1 MKKHFAAIIFLVGLA
16 FFQYSCASRSSEGA
30 SVELQEGMTLVKG
43 VELHDS
49 DGEAGIQILGD
60 SRMKYNVFKLNEPE
74 RIMIDVI
81 DAQLSPDAQTSI
93 DGNSVVSKVNVQAV
107 EDSLSKLV
115 RVEVVLNQ
123 SANYLASLEDDSLS
137 VRLIPT
143 ALSDDS
149 ISESDVAPSADQEMA
164 ESDSNSLELP
174 SLPEPE
180 LELPAAPVSPSLEA
194 NTAAPETPSL
204 DLPELAGSEA
214 STQDEA
220 ALPSLEELTPPS
232 NAPTT
237 AIEPLPAPVPVP
249 LAEEEKK
256 EEPTKE
262 IAKAEEPAAEEAMP
276 QIEALPLPSAPE
288 LEAPK
293 ADEPKLAEME
303 EESTKVIVEPEG
315 EPKVAKI
322 ETQEIPTTEFT
333 EGTSLLSGIGGKVY
347 TGKRVSL
354 EFEDA
359 RIQDV
364 IRLIADVSKLN
375 IILADDVKGNLTLKL
390 VDVPWDQAL
399 DIILTSKGLDKV
411 QHGNV
416 LRVAPQESLKK
427 EREIALANDKAAKQL
442 EPLKLKLFNIN
453 YAQAVDMGA
462 RIKPLLSE
470 RGTVDQDERTNTL
483 IVEDIAENLSRIDNL
498 IKVLDTQTP
507 QVRIES
513 RIVQA
518 NDRFTRSLGI
528 QWGPSLRLDSSNSQS
543 TGIQFP
549 NNVNILTAD
558 PNSVGFTGPSPT
570 QLSEFAVDA
579 LPASD
584 NTGGSIGFR
593 LGSVDNVFNLDLRLS
608 YAENE
613 QMARIV
619 SRPSIT
625 VLDNETAR
633 IIQGSRIPF
642 LSSSSEGSNVQFQ
655 EAGIEISVSPQI
667 TNDGAVILEVQ
678 TRSNEPGGE
687 SVGGN
692 PIINI
697 REAQTNMLVKSG
709 RTAVLGGVFK
719 TSETNGRGG
728 VPVLMDVP
736 ILGWLFKGESKST
749 ARDEML
755 IFITPYILSDT
766 RSAQV
771 APSSSSQSD
780 PF

>member
-1 MKKHFAAIIFLVGLA
+1 MKKYYAAILFLIGLA
-16 FFQYSCASRSSEGA
+16 FFQYSCASKSPEAA

-43 VELHDS
+43 VELSDS
-49 DGEAGIQILGD
+49 DGEAGIQIFGD
-60 SRMKYNVFKLNEPE
+60 SQMKYNVFKLNEPE

-81 DAQLSPDAQTSI
+81 DAQLSPEAQTNLE
-93 DGNSVVSKVNVQAV
+93 GNSVVSRVNVQAV

-123 SANYLASLEDDSLS
+123 SSNYLASLDGDELS

-143 ALSDDS
+143 ALSDDLPFNDS
-149 ISESDVAPSADQEMA
+149 ANSEADSPMA
-164 ESDSNSLELP
+164 DADTHSFELP
-174 SLPEPE
+174 ALPEPE
-180 LELPAAPVSPSLEA
+180 LDLPAAPIAPSFDANSAVPELSEA
-194 NTAAPETPSL
+194 PSL
-204 DLPELAGSEA
+204 DLPELSGAEVSP
-214 STQDEA
+214 QDQAE
-220 ALPSLEELTPPS
+220 LPSLEELTPPS
-232 NAPTT
+232 EAPSAT
-237 AIEPLPAPVPVP
+237 IEPLPAPVPVP
-249 LAEEEKK
+249 LADEM
-256 EEPTKE
+256 
-262 IAKAEEPAAEEAMP
+262 AQAEEAPAATPAPEAKIEPLPLPTAPQLDAP
-276 QIEALPLPSAPE
+276 QIEE
-288 LEAPK
+288 TKK
-293 ADEPKLAEME
+293 AEKE
-303 EESTKVIVEPEG
+303 EFPPVIVEPEG
-315 EPKVAKI
+315 KPQVKKL
-322 ETQEIPTTEFT
+322 ETQEIPATEFT

-375 IILADDVKGNLTLKL
+375 IILADDVKGSLTLKL

-453 YAQAVDMGA
+453 YATAGDMSA
-462 RIKPLLSE
+462 RIKALLSE
-470 RGTVDQDERTNTL
+470 RGSVDQDERTNTL
-483 IVEDIAENLSRIDNL
+483 IVEDIAENLSRIENL

-528 QWGPSLRLDSSNSQS
+528 QWGPSLRLDSSNAQS

-549 NNVNILTAD
+549 NNINILTAD
-558 PNSVGFTGPSPT
+558 PNSVGFTGPTPSA
-570 QLSEFAVDA
+570 LSEFAVDA
-579 LPASD
+579 LPASE

-613 QMARIV
+613 QMARVV

-667 TNDGAVILEVQ
+667 TNDGAVILQVQ

-697 REAQTNMLVKSG
+697 REASTNMLVKSG

-719 TSETNGRGG
+719 TSETKGQGG
-728 VPVLMDVP
+728 VPGLMDIP

-749 ARDEML
+749 AREEML

-771 APSSSSQSD
+771 SPSSSSQSD